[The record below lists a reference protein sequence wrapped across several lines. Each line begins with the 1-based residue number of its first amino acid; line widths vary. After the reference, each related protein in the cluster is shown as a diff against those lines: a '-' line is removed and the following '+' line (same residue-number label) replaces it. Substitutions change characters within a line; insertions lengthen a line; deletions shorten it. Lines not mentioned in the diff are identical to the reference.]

1 VALLYIV
8 NREARQTLDDRKRSA
23 WKRAWERQGKPPL
36 LDKDAHFSYVLEDT
50 FMEHLPPLDAGS
62 TPAELQ
68 VEDTDLGTRLATP
81 EATLDDSLRVREQQA
96 LLILNEMYQ
105 FVALLDAQGNELET
119 NQTSLDAV
127 GLRREDCI
135 GRPFWEIPV
144 WPDSIIQDLQESFQ
158 HVITTGEFM
167 RFEAE
172 FFAPGNEQELLTTDI
187 TLKPIRD
194 AQNEVAFV
202 VLEGRDISERK
213 RAEAEVARKNAELQ
227 ALYDQLHKLD
237 QLKSMFYAMM
247 NHDLRA
253 PLTLILVPAESLLQ
267 ASLDPKVR
275 KTLEMVVRNAR
286 LLLNLVNDLLE
297 VSRLEQGKFE
307 LHYESCDLSR
317 LVNRLS
323 ANFETLA
330 TEQQFTFRVQTP
342 SHLQVEIDPARIER
356 VVLNLLSNAFKFTPP
371 GGGITCC
378 LETEPASGDAP
389 EMPAQVLLTVQ
400 DSGPG
405 VPADLREMI
414 FEPFRQVEKGTRR
427 RKGGSGLGLAIVKD
441 LVSLHGGTVR
451 VDEASGGGA
460 RFTVRLPRHPPA
472 GTHVQHE
479 DNTD

>member
-1 VALLYIV
+1 
-8 NREARQTLDDRKRSA
+8 
-23 WKRAWERQGKPPL
+23 
-36 LDKDAHFSYVLEDT
+36 
-50 FMEHLPPLDAGS
+50 MEHLPPLDAGS

-68 VEDTDLGTRLATP
+68 VEDTNLRTRLAAP
-81 EATLDDSLRVREQQA
+81 EAALDDSLRVREQQA

-144 WPDSIIQDLQESFQ
+144 WPDSIIGYLQESFQ

-172 FFAPGNEQELLTTDI
+172 FFAPGNEQELFTTDI

-227 ALYDQLHKLD
+227 ALYDQLRKLD

-253 PLTLILVPAESLLQ
+253 PLTLILVPAESLLLQ

-275 KTLEMVVRNAR
+275 KTLEVVARNAR

-297 VSRLEQGKFE
+297 VSRLEQGKLE

-317 LVNRLS
+317 LVHRLS

-356 VVLNLLSNAFKFTPP
+356 VVLNLLSNAFNLLVVWSPLALDTGREHRSNLSQGIKYHLTPRQEHQP
-371 GGGITCC
+371 VV
-378 LETEPASGDAP
+378 AFVA
-389 EMPAQVLLTVQ
+389 
-400 DSGPG
+400 G
-405 VPADLREMI
+405 V
-414 FEPFRQVEKGTRR
+414 
-427 RKGGSGLGLAIVKD
+427 SY
-441 LVSLHGGTVR
+441 S
-451 VDEASGGGA
+451 S
-460 RFTVRLPRHPPA
+460 
-472 GTHVQHE
+472 
-479 DNTD
+479 